1 MAHYSEMDFLFS
13 STPNREAIS
22 QQLNNT
28 SRGNTQHLFRGQ
40 NDNDYDINNF
50 DETKIVNDTT
60 LEDGTNIKEQSIY
73 NKKENTW
80 YTNTNNHVSLGKVAK
95 IYYKGN
101 NHGTKEIKNYLVNG
115 NNQRSGIYKNENN
128 TQNPYIKLLN
138 DFNVKS
144 GQPGS
149 SLTIKAA
156 DLVYLKDLGVYPIN
170 RMAILR
176 RFPEGSFVK
185 EDLEEMR
192 ISPISTIIG
201 WLKPDQ
207 NFGDIS
213 FNETWSRT
221 NKRFDVLV
229 KEIIDKIFKIDIS
242 QLIPIPDFAQGVVFE
257 LYKRIGLTSGDENG
271 IDDNEDDN
279 WGLNNIPVGDPNVLQ
294 EGPFKNPEG
303 QNLQSSF
310 SFELT
315 TTYEQKF
322 IGDVDPGSAMLDI
335 LDNIFT
341 MGTSNMVFYWS
352 EKSPI
357 IKDAIKAVDSKANNL
372 NAWWDLVSGIM
383 IKFWDVI
390 NDLFKQVGQTV
401 SDVLNLAT
409 SGDVDG
415 LKKAYELAKQLTIKA
430 VTATIQTILTSTI
443 AIYRFELRGS
453 IELMTGGKNSSTP
466 WHLTIGNPYSPWLS
480 TNHIIVKSATISTS
494 TELTYNDM
502 PQWVTAKF
510 MCEFSRSLG
519 KQELLR
525 MFNNS
530 YRRTYSTKLIYQPD
544 DIKNNVN
551 QNSNNNENNNTQV
564 QNSLPNPYYNYS
576 QNDGLR

>member
-28 SRGNTQHLFRGQ
+28 SQDNTQHLFRAKVETYTPREF
-40 NDNDYDINNF
+40 DYINGDYNNTNSEGKSIDYVINYNIDENSWTTNDIN
-50 DETKIVNDTT
+50 DPYKTT
-60 LEDGTNIKEQSIY
+60 L
-73 NKKENTW
+73 
-80 YTNTNNHVSLGKVAK
+80 GKFARV
-95 IYYKGN
+95 YYKGDYN
-101 NHGTKEIKNYLVNG
+101 NGTKSIKNYLLNG
-115 NNQRSGIYKNENN
+115 NGQRSGIYKNENN

-138 DFNVKS
+138 DFNVKN
-144 GQPGS
+144 GLPGA

-156 DLVYLKDLGVYPIN
+156 DLAYLKDLGVYPIN

-185 EDLEEMR
+185 ENLEEMKL
-192 ISPISTIIG
+192 SPISTIIG

-221 NKRFDVLV
+221 NKRFDVLI
-229 KEIIDKIFKIDIS
+229 KEIIDKIFKVDIS

-257 LYKRIGLTSGDENG
+257 LYKRIGLSSGDANG

-357 IKDAIKAVDSKANNL
+357 VKNVIEAVEGKSNNL

-383 IKFWDVI
+383 MSFWDVI
-390 NDLFKQVGQTV
+390 NDLFKQAGQTV
-401 SDVLNLAT
+401 ESVLNLAT
-409 SGDVDG
+409 SGDPDD
-415 LKKAYELAKQLTIKA
+415 LKRAYDLAKELTIKA

-510 MCEFSRSLG
+510 KCEFSRSLG

-530 YRRTYSTKLIYQPD
+530 YRRTYSSKLIHDPNA
-544 DIKNNVN
+544 KNDNVIP
-551 QNSNNNENNNTQV
+551 QTQ
-564 QNSLPNPYYNYS
+564 Q
-576 QNDGLR
+576 